1 MPHART
7 RFTTDR
13 LVQVERP
20 AKKMRGAR
28 TRATTPRLQP
38 RTYAHLLGL
47 IWQTGHA
54 AAVDSVSARRVWP
67 GLVGSSN
74 EAAGLEHMKI
84 KLPDPNT
91 YGRRALIH
99 EHSFLVHHSAG
110 VQPCTPSASPGN
122 ATHPRWCFAVPRR
135 RGCTG
140 EAASWWMQ
148 IAMANG
154 AVHFASSAVV

>member
-1 MPHART
+1 MNLPHART

-67 GLVGSSN
+67 GLAGSSN

-84 KLPDPNT
+84 KLPDQIPMA
-91 YGRRALIH
+91 GEPSHMSIASLAQLVRA
-99 EHSFLVHHSAG
+99 
-110 VQPCTPSASPGN
+110 
-122 ATHPRWCFAVPRR
+122 
-135 RGCTG
+135 
-140 EAASWWMQ
+140 
-148 IAMANG
+148 
-154 AVHFASSAVV
+154 